1 MRKHKNTLK
10 WESLFMPKLKEEHK
24 NHAKKIFHRMMKKS
38 STLKTG
44 LKRRSREYE
53 VEFDLTLEQVRYLL
67 LDSYGTPCH
76 YCEANLTIH
85 NMVCDHKISI
95 SNGGP
100 SVKSNLQI
108 ICARCNTRKGPL
120 SHKDY
125 TELVKWLSIQN
136 EDISQYVYRKL
147 AMADI
152 S

>member
-1 MRKHKNTLK
+1 
-10 WESLFMPKLKEEHK
+10 MPKLQKKHK

-53 VEFDLTLEQVRYLL
+53 VKFDLTLETIRYLL
-67 LDSYGTPCH
+67 LDNYNKPCK
-76 YCEANLTIH
+76 YCEENLTIH
-85 NMVCDHKISI
+85 NMVCDHKVSI

-100 SVKSNLQI
+100 SIISNLQI

-120 SHKDY
+120 SHEDY
-125 TELVKWLSIQN
+125 TKLVTWLLKQN
-136 EDISQYVYRKL
+136 EDIRQYVFRKL